1 MALQVTTLGGSAAQS
16 GTAASGR
23 IEECSGCGF
32 KATVQVIGRD
42 NLIYDLCETCEI
54 GLRDQE
60 AEVWEED
67 LILECADCGIS
78 LGPAHAPCRF
88 LHLSKGA
95 FWLCSDCW
103 CNADHEEDYL
113 EHCNCNE
120 TVYWKPEDEP
130 MSCYWC
136 CRPVKYVQHCG
147 CPVPS
152 VDKETP
158 DHCLFCKGA
167 VERKKDE

>member
-23 IEECSGCGF
+23 IEECTGCGF
-32 KATVQVIGRD
+32 VATTVYQGKDGKPYAVCLDCKGRLD
-42 NLIYDLCETCEI
+42 EQ
-54 GLRDQE
+54 QE
-60 AEVWEED
+60 YGWEDDE
-67 LILECADCGIS
+67 LQCADCGTT
-78 LGPAHAPCRF
+78 LGPSRAPCRF

-136 CRPVKYVQHCG
+136 CRPVKHVQHCG